1 MTTPSPWRQNLRLL
15 ATHPDVQA
23 RIICIPP
30 AGGGASFFHPW
41 AAEIPPG
48 IELWAVQ
55 LPGREDRL
63 DDPPLTDLLL
73 AARRVAAA
81 LQWLI
86 DRPYVLFGHSM
97 GALVGYEAARI
108 LAAQRTPGPAHFF
121 ASGCIPP
128 DRHVPSDQPLGSDQ
142 QVIDE
147 LRRIGFSSA
156 VLEDPETR
164 AVVIPAI
171 QHDLRMFYSYAH
183 RPGQTL
189 TCPITV
195 LVGDADPHVS
205 AADSSGWCRHTS
217 GFVEAGVLPGD
228 HYYLLDRY
236 PDVIARISSRL
247 VRGYGR
253 RSPMAVNAVSRAPST

>member
-1 MTTPSPWRQNLRLL
+1 MTTPPPWRQNLRLL

-23 RIICIPP
+23 RIVCIPP

-41 AAEIPPG
+41 AADVPPG

-63 DDPPLTDLLL
+63 GDPPLTDLLL

-81 LQWLI
+81 LQWLV

-108 LAAQRTPGPAHFF
+108 LAAQRTPGPAHLF
-121 ASGCIPP
+121 ASGCTPP
-128 DRHVPSDQPLGSDQ
+128 DRHVPNDQPLSSEQ
-142 QVIDE
+142 QVVDE
-147 LRRIGFSSA
+147 LRRIGFSSDA
-156 VLEDPETR
+156 LEDPETR

-183 RPGQTL
+183 RPGPEL
-189 TCPITV
+189 SCPITV
-195 LVGDADPHVS
+195 LVGAEDPHVP
-205 AADSSGWCRHTS
+205 AADSPGWSRLTS
-217 GFVEAGVLPGD
+217 ASVETGVLPGD
-228 HYYLLDRY
+228 HYYLLDSY
-236 PDVIARISSRL
+236 PEIITRISSSLMIFEPR
-247 VRGYGR
+247 
-253 RSPMAVNAVSRAPST
+253 